1 MIPRPQRLVVNGWA
15 GSGTSPFAIRNVA
28 SSGRKTGFGKVA
40 TYRLYCLDGVDKV
53 ASAEWIEAADDQAA
67 MGTAEGLRSG
77 RKCELWQGSR
87 LVARLGPR

>member
-1 MIPRPQRLVVNGWA
+1 M
-15 GSGTSPFAIRNVA
+15 
-28 SSGRKTGFGKVA
+28 A